1 MKGKKLKNKNKNK
14 SNSSFFKLVLDYYKK
29 YKVFFILML
38 VFVLL
43 ASISRIIQPKILNQ
57 LLETIY
63 FDNSNIEWWGWASIM
78 LGFLVLVAIFTFI
91 SNWIGGKL
99 GKRIEVE
106 TRKKAISNL
115 MNQDMS
121 YFSSNKSGETLTKV
135 ISDTSIIGDQSQ
147 RVPSQVL
154 SAIFMV
160 FGGAIVL
167 FTIDWKLTLV
177 TIGVTFAIM
186 AIIIFSFSTV
196 RKRMLFTRSVVTKVN
211 GEVSD
216 KIGAIGLI
224 KASGTEALE
233 NKHFNLIHEDYY
245 QSNNKVNISLS
256 LVMTAFTAGVMSI
269 SVIVI
274 ITSVF
279 LYHNDPVELLVLPS
293 FLSGVGLMVSPIVQM
308 AQLSQGLAQATAS
321 AERLD
326 ELLNKETRINLL
338 DQKDKVEIK
347 NLDGDIV
354 FRNVEFAYP
363 EKPNEIILPK
373 MSFTFEKGK
382 SYAFV
387 GETGVGKS
395 TISKLLLRFYDPTSG
410 DVFINNDINL
420 KDVFMPSYLRKVGYV
435 EQDPQ
440 IIYGTIKD
448 NIAYGMED
456 VSDKEIVEVC
466 KKAKLHSIIET
477 WDKKYDTI
485 LGERGITLSGGQKQR
500 MIIARMFLKNPDLI
514 ILDEATS
521 ALDNIVESEINEQLS
536 ELSKGKTSITIAH
549 RLSTIKNVDKII
561 VLKKGKGIVE
571 VGSFKELK
579 DKDGYFKDLYEAGMM
594 E

>member
-1 MKGKKLKNKNKNK
+1 MKNKKK
-14 SNSSFFKLVLDYYKK
+14 DKKKSSFFKIVLEYYKQ
-29 YKVFFILML
+29 YKFFFILML

-63 FDNSNIEWWGWASIM
+63 FGSDKIEWWGWAAIM
-78 LGFLVLVAIFTFI
+78 IFLLILVAIFTFI
-91 SNWIGGKL
+91 STWIGGKL

-121 YFSSNKSGETLTKV
+121 YFSNNKSGETLTKV

-147 RVPSQVL
+147 RIPSQIL
-154 SAIFMV
+154 SAIFMI

-167 FTIDWKLTLV
+167 FTIDWKLTIV
-177 TIGVTFAIM
+177 TIVVTLLIM
-186 AIIIFSFSTV
+186 AIIIFTFSTV
-196 RKRMLFTRSVVTKVN
+196 RKRMLETRAVVTKVN

-224 KASGTEALE
+224 KASGTETLE
-233 NKHFNLIHEDYY
+233 NKHFNIIHEDYY

-274 ITSVF
+274 IASVF
-279 LYHNDPVELLVLPS
+279 LYHDAPEKLIVLPS

-308 AQLSQGLAQATAS
+308 AQLSQGLAQAGAS

-326 ELLNKETRINLL
+326 DLLNKETKINLL
-338 DQKDKVEIK
+338 DENNKVSIDK
-347 NLDGDIV
+347 LDGDIV
-354 FRNVEFAYP
+354 LKDVEFAYP

-373 MSFTFEKGK
+373 MSFTFKKGK

-410 DVFINNDINL
+410 EIFINNDIPL
-420 KDVFMPSYLRKVGYV
+420 KNIYMPSYLNRVGYV

-448 NIAYGMED
+448 NIGYGMD
-456 VSDKEIVEVC
+456 NVTDKQIIEVC
-466 KKAKLHSIIET
+466 KKAKLHNIIET
-477 WDKKYDTI
+477 WEKKYDTI
-485 LGERGITLSGGQKQR
+485 IGERGITLSGGQKQR

-521 ALDNIVESEINEQLS
+521 ALDNIVESEINEQLT
-536 ELSKGKTSITIAH
+536 ELSKGKTSVTIAH
-549 RLSTIKNVDKII
+549 RLSTIKNVDQII

-571 VGSFKELK
+571 VGSFNELK
-579 DKDGYFKDLYEAGMM
+579 NKDGYFKDLYEAGLM